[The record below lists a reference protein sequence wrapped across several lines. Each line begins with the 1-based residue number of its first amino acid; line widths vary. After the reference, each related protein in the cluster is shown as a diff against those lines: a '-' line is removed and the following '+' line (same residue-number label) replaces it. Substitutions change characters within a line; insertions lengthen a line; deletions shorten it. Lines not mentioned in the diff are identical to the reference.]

1 MKKVFNSK
9 IMYRFMIFIY
19 GISFILILSSIV
31 TELLTGDSIVANISS
46 IKCPPFMKASVVFE
60 VIKVVG
66 FSNIFVGWIYKE
78 LDKKMLGLS
87 YSDILYNQFYN
98 YNFFSVCHITVTILC
113 LAFAAAGL
121 SESSL
126 ICLLLVLFGFA
137 YQWNIAYC
145 LILNS
150 NKCENLAIL
159 TWQEYKK
166 QTETLLPNLLC
177 IAKTI
182 PSNESK
188 YYNSHLNCF
197 SSLFIEFVLTYPHGD
212 KLKQISEIWDSIIN
226 NENVVG
232 NEHIFEVVFIKLFE
246 NIKSIEDIKFKNDC
260 LCEISC
266 GCLVSDLFK
275 AMNDK
280 KAVSFDV
287 AFDKILQKYELLIS
301 ELSKSVEDN
310 DEIKKELFNCI
321 KTNLFLL
328 LWVYFQFDFLNL
340 SKERLSIIPDEKR
353 DEYFDNMINVLFNN
367 RFYDDKRLK
376 DVVSIAR
383 IQLKK

>member
-1 MKKVFNSK
+1 MVA
-9 IMYRFMIFIY
+9 IY
-19 GISFILILSSIV
+19 VISFVIIILSIG
-31 TELLTGDSIVANISS
+31 TELFTGNSIVANISS

-87 YSDILYNQFYN
+87 YSDILHNQFYN
-98 YNFFSVCHITVTILC
+98 YNVFSVGHITATILC
-113 LAFAAAGL
+113 LAFATAGL

-126 ICLLLVLFGFA
+126 VCLFLVLFGFA
-137 YQWNIAYC
+137 YQWYIAYC

-150 NKCENLAIL
+150 NKCEDLAIL

-166 QTETLLPNLLC
+166 QAETLFPNLLC

-188 YYNSHLNCF
+188 YYSSHLNCF
-197 SSLFIEFVLTYPHGD
+197 SSLFIEFVFLNRNDD

-226 NENVVG
+226 NENVLE
-232 NEHIFEVVFIKLFE
+232 NEHIFEDIFIKLFE
-246 NIKSIEDIKFKNDC
+246 NIKSIDNIKFKKDC

-280 KAVSFDV
+280 EKESFD
-287 AFDKILQKYELLIS
+287 ATFDKILQKYNLLIS
-301 ELSKSVEDN
+301 DLSKSVADN
-310 DEIKKELFNCI
+310 DEIKKDLFNCI
-321 KTNLFLL
+321 KTNLYLL
-328 LWVYFQFDFLNL
+328 LWVYFQFNFVNL
-340 SKERLSIIPDEKR
+340 SKERLSIIPDEDR
-353 DEYFDNMINVLFNN
+353 DEYFDAMIKVLFYN
-367 RFYDDKRLK
+367 RDCDDKRLE
-376 DVVSIAR
+376 DIVSIAR